1 MAQNIKPHQ
10 TDVHVYNTYTLTDK
24 EGRTVKKYTNRFPL
38 KKPKDP
44 LNLGKEE
51 DKQSEVNSDLEDERS
66 KRPREED
73 SGTESNADENMD

>member
-1 MAQNIKPHQ
+1 MCIIPKHSLTKKDGQLKNIQ
-10 TDVHVYNTYTLTDK
+10 TVRTHLPTYHT
-24 EGRTVKKYTNRFPL
+24 GFPL